1 MKKGL
6 LIIVLA
12 ALLALPMSAMAGMWS
27 ITENEMEDVTGQAGI
42 TIDMAVQVTSGY
54 VAYGDDD
61 GDDGGTYASAG
72 FFTLSGMKINDGAAT
87 PGALDLS
94 GLTIDVGTNASSES
108 ALVIGLPSI
117 SGQVSFDDILLG
129 DSANGGTSLGSL
141 TLGDLGTAEST
152 ITITAH

>member
-6 LIIVLA
+6 LIIALA

-54 VAYGDDD
+54 IAYGDAD
-61 GDDGGTYASAG
+61 GDATGTYDTEG
-72 FFTLSGMKINDGAAT
+72 FFTLSGMALNDGAG
-87 PGALDLS
+87 GAMDLS
-94 GLTIDVGTNASSES
+94 GLTIDVGTNAGTS

-117 SGQVSFDDILLG
+117 SGEVSFDDILLG
-129 DSANGGTSLGSL
+129 ATADSGDSLGSL
-141 TLGDLGTAEST
+141 TLGDLGTSSST